1 MDDNISSKIEQI
13 FSMIEKVK
21 KNIEKIQSKIINLN
35 KMIAKFK
42 QNKLLHEKHSYL
54 VFQVKLLTNERTYY
68 ETIKDS
74 ILDKMFGD
82 IYHIYEKILMLLSS
96 VETLDI
102 DHEEEKNNI
111 VNNIQVFKKD
121 EPISCSSAISLSSA
135 TVGNLQLVN
144 DFVNI
149 FNDYIEKLDKQNTAD
164 NIHCNNLTTNLK
176 IRKEHINLEYIRFR
190 DQLNELISYF
200 LKCSEFVSS
209 QLDKQELINFLIE

>member
-1 MDDNISSKIEQI
+1 MDVNISSKIEKI

-35 KMIAKFK
+35 KVIAKFK

-68 ETIKDS
+68 QSIKDT
-74 ILDKMFGD
+74 ILNKMFTD
-82 IYHIYEKILMLLSS
+82 IYHIYEKILMLISS

-102 DHEEEKNNI
+102 EHEEEKNNI
-111 VNNIQVFKKD
+111 INNIQVFKKD

-135 TVGNLQLVN
+135 TVGNLELVN

-149 FNDYIEKLDKQNTAD
+149 FEDYIQKIDKQNIA
-164 NIHCNNLTTNLK
+164 NNMHCNNLTTNLK
-176 IRKEHINLEYIRFR
+176 TRNEHIKLEYIRFR
-190 DQLNELISYF
+190 DQLNELVSYF
-200 LKCSEFVSS
+200 VKCSGFVTS